1 MLNLD
6 FSLETIGERIDFLN
20 DLLDSDQT
28 FTHKE
33 LEKMGEYLLYV
44 YDKQIITKDSRKK
57 AHERVIKDKAN
68 GKKTYVIIK
77 KNAIVPI
84 YDENKQQKIKNNA
97 KNLAIIEENQNDLKK
112 LKEFIRERDFFY
124 FHVKGISKN
133 KLLNDINSD
142 ISDLEKAKSLFN
154 VYGHGGE
161 FNKHD
166 KIDLNYID
174 YTDETFIYEV
184 LKNMQYIEMQSPPS
198 NLFFICMDF
207 IEATKN
213 IKFTKKQQEVLY
225 KLKYGESIREEIST
239 VQNIIKKYSNYFKK
253 NSNN

>member
-20 DLLDSDQT
+20 DLLDSDQS

-57 AHERVIKDKAN
+57 AHERVIKDKAK

-97 KNLAIIEENQNDLKK
+97 KNLAII
-112 LKEFIRERDFFY
+112 
-124 FHVKGISKN
+124 
-133 KLLNDINSD
+133 
-142 ISDLEKAKSLFN
+142 
-154 VYGHGGE
+154 
-161 FNKHD
+161 
-166 KIDLNYID
+166 
-174 YTDETFIYEV
+174 
-184 LKNMQYIEMQSPPS
+184 
-198 NLFFICMDF
+198 
-207 IEATKN
+207 
-213 IKFTKKQQEVLY
+213 
-225 KLKYGESIREEIST
+225 
-239 VQNIIKKYSNYFKK
+239 
-253 NSNN
+253 

>member
-44 YDKQIITKDSRKK
+44 YDKQTITKDSRKK

-77 KNAIVPI
+77 KNTIVPI

-97 KNLAIIEENQNDLKK
+97 KNLAIIEENQNDLKN

-142 ISDLEKAKSLFN
+142 I
-154 VYGHGGE
+154 
-161 FNKHD
+161 
-166 KIDLNYID
+166 
-174 YTDETFIYEV
+174 
-184 LKNMQYIEMQSPPS
+184 
-198 NLFFICMDF
+198 
-207 IEATKN
+207 
-213 IKFTKKQQEVLY
+213 
-225 KLKYGESIREEIST
+225 
-239 VQNIIKKYSNYFKK
+239 
-253 NSNN
+253 